1 MSLLRRRAMMVQA
14 ASPTPPPTLIYELE
28 EPTSTASYDTGVKLF
43 DTPKSFTI
51 LCEASF
57 ANRGWSNVSNT
68 NSIFGLSQGVTFR
81 VGAFNGNDYR
91 NGVLNASEKRY
102 TALVA
107 NATGDTDMKKCTS
120 MFSRMSTTAAQTHR
134 MAVRYDHTARKV
146 EAFTDS
152 VSAPS
157 TRWFNVDSAISST
170 GNIKF
175 WLGTTGTM
183 NSFQIY
189 NGLLSDADINT
200 FLSGN

>member
-1 MSLLRRRAMMVQA
+1 MVQA
-14 ASPTPPPTLIYELE
+14 ASPTPPPPPALIYELE

-51 LCEASF
+51 LCEATF
-57 ANRGWSNVSNT
+57 ANREWSNISNT
-68 NSIFGLSQGVTFR
+68 NSLFGLGQGVTFR

-91 NGVLNASEKRY
+91 NGELYASEKRY

-107 NATGDTDMKKCTS
+107 NVTGDTDMKKCTS
-120 MFSRMSTTAAQTHR
+120 LFSRMSTTAAQTHR
-134 MAVRYDHTARKV
+134 MSVRYDYTELKV
-146 EAFTDS
+146 EGFTDS

-157 TRWFNVDSAISST
+157 TRWFNVDSVISST

-175 WLGTTGTM
+175 WLGATGTM
-183 NSFQIY
+183 NIFKIY